1 MALMFYFVALGI
13 VGTVAVI
20 IRTPDGKPAGKT
32 KYTYYLPEVE
42 EVLMQLIT
50 SFQPPEGKSVGEQG
64 VNLGREENSGE
75 NSTTSSSFSGSYYYT
90 LFFYIRMLFF
100 RPRLNIVIFL
110 SILGSKYS

>member
-13 VGTVAVI
+13 FGTVDVI